1 MSDPVALRPMFI
13 VLLTTVMIGSAHP
26 AEGQTASEQA
36 AEAPKS
42 PMGAF
47 ALSMMIPGAGQAH
60 NGQWGKGALMLGGGL
75 VSVGVALAGADEC
88 DSSDDCSLL
97 TAGLVGMFGFWV
109 WSMIDAPVTADAINR
124 RIDAGEVAL
133 EIGPRLIMPQSRS
146 AMGGLRP
153 SWFPSFHRDSR
164 VGLSLVR
171 MRF

>member
-1 MSDPVALRPMFI
+1 MQMSIGTRDPLGPTPQPVGLRAFSM

-26 AEGQTASEQA
+26 AEGQTASEQT

-60 NGQWGKGALMLGGGL
+60 NGQWGKGGLMLGGGL
-75 VSVGVALAGADEC
+75 VSVGVALAGANEC

-109 WSMIDAPVTADAINR
+109 WSMVDAPVTANSINR
-124 RIDAGEVAL
+124 RIDAGQVAL
-133 EIGPRLIMPQSRS
+133 EIGPQLTAPNRGSP
-146 AMGGLRP
+146 
-153 SWFPSFHRDSR
+153 

-171 MRF
+171 VRF